1 MADRQL
7 KVTLVGDSRQL
18 ERTLGRA
25 ETRLQKFG
33 RTAGGVASV
42 GGVGGG
48 VGGVLGLTR
57 GTAITAAAGATVLAI
72 KNVTDAA
79 ERSQVILGQTSVAVT
94 DAGLSWAKYGEQVQA
109 AALSISSSSAFDDEA
124 VLQSFQV
131 FIRGQ
136 KDVAKS
142 LELSKLSADVARGR
156 YIDLATATQ
165 LVNKAANGQIG
176 ALRRAGIFIDKNA
189 TSTQALTA
197 LQSAYGGAA
206 VRYANSAAGAQDKL
220 GVSVENLRES
230 LGSKLLPALTKIV
243 TGLNDAAVA
252 GGHLHDTFQEADKQS
267 HGFMSGALVNIGKF
281 AYEVSPAGQLQAGV
295 KAINSALAD
304 TKNLTA
310 DIATNAAAFSA
321 QFGLGALTGS
331 GPSRIDPGGKN
342 QVAANG
348 PTTGVSPSL
357 HNQELDARLGGNRN
371 TLKGVLAKE
380 AQFLQNELKSTLPED
395 QAPLKEALLG
405 VTEEI
410 KAIDAA
416 IISDANDKRQAAKDA
431 AEKIKANKQKAIDAL
446 KAQAQAFK
454 DQADAIKSA
463 VLDAFDTK
471 TSKINNARAL
481 EDAKK
486 TLRQARQL
494 GGAGSIETAQRGV
507 QDAQRAIQ
515 RQRIEDTTFRV
526 TGGPAGPV
534 NRVQVGTIIFNISGT
549 DDADKVAA
557 VVLKKLQVSNRHGS
571 PQGRGRA
578 PGAWT
583 GLH

>member
-18 ERTLGRA
+18 ERTLGRT

-33 RTAGGVASV
+33 RTAGGIASV
-42 GGVGGG
+42 GGLSGGG
-48 VGGVLGLTR
+48 VFGLTK
-57 GTAITAAAGATVLAI
+57 GTAITAGAGAAVLAI

-94 DAGLSWAKYGEQVQA
+94 DAGLSWEKYGEQVQA
-109 AALSISSSSAFDDEA
+109 AALSISGSSAFDDEQ

-142 LELSKLSADVARGR
+142 LELSKLAADVARGR

-189 TSTQALTA
+189 TSTEALTA
-197 LQSAYGGAA
+197 LQAAYGGAA
-206 VRYANSAAGAQDKL
+206 VRYSNSAAGAQEKL
-220 GVSVENLRES
+220 AVSFENLRES
-230 LGSKLLPALTKIV
+230 LGSGLLPVLTKV
-243 TGLNDAAVA
+243 VGQLNATAEA
-252 GGHLHDTFQEADKQS
+252 GGHVGDGLKKADTAS
-267 HGFMSGALVNIGKF
+267 HGFLSGALTNALKLEAVF
-281 AYEVSPAGQLQAGV
+281 SPGTGQILAGV
-295 KAINSALAD
+295 YALNKAFGD

-310 DIATNAAAFSA
+310 DIAKNADAFSN
-321 QFGLGALTGS
+321 QFGLGALTAAGQS
-331 GPSRIDPGGKN
+331 GRKGFKT
-342 QVAANG
+342 VAPNG
-348 PTTGVSPSL
+348 PTTGVSPGL
-357 HNQELDARLGGNRN
+357 HNQELDARLSGNRN

-431 AEKIKANKQKAIDAL
+431 AAAIKANKQKAIDAL

-463 VLDAFDTK
+463 VLDSFDTK
-471 TSKINNARAL
+471 TAKIDNARRL

-486 TLRQARQL
+486 LMAQARKL
-494 GGAGSIETAQRGV
+494 GDKGGLEIASRGLF
-507 QDAQRAIQ
+507 DANRAIQ
-515 RQRIEDTTFRV
+515 RQRIEDTAFRV
-526 TGGPAGPV
+526 SGGPAGPT
-534 NRVQVGTIIFNISGT
+534 NKLSIGNITININSNESPEQIANQVIRKLQKRTRQGGSQARGTIAGRNFNAGIY
-549 DDADKVAA
+549 
-557 VVLKKLQVSNRHGS
+557 
-571 PQGRGRA
+571 
-578 PGAWT
+578 
-583 GLH
+583 